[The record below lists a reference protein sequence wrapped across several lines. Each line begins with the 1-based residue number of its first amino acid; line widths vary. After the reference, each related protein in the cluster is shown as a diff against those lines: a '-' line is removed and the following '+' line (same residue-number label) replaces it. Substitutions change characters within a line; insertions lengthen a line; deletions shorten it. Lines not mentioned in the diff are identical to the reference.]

1 MYTTP
6 RKCHRQVSDL
16 MARYLVFG
24 LPLRLD
30 RNASE
35 YVSDGQA
42 ISRIGTDDPA
52 DIAAGRV
59 LSSDPELTWGSS
71 SADQHHSISESKNQ
85 QR

>member
-1 MYTTP
+1 
-6 RKCHRQVSDL
+6 

-24 LPLRLD
+24 LPSLLD

-35 YVSDGQA
+35 YVSDGQV

-52 DIAAGRV
+52 DITYYRV
-59 LSSDPELTWGSS
+59 LASLPELTWGSRNPI
-71 SADQHHSISESKNQ
+71 QHNAISESKRQ

>member
-6 RKCHRQVSDL
+6 RKCHRQVFDL

-30 RNASE
+30 RNASD

-52 DIAAGRV
+52 DIAAGRM
-59 LSSDPELTWGSS
+59 LSSDPEFTCGSG
-71 SADQHHSISESKNQ
+71 SANHHHAISESKSR

>member
-6 RKCHRQVSDL
+6 RKCHRQVFDL

-30 RNASE
+30 RNASD
-35 YVSDGQA
+35 YVSDGQV

-52 DIAAGRV
+52 DLTAGRV
-59 LSSDPELTWGSS
+59 LSSDPELTRGSRG
-71 SADQHHSISESKNQ
+71 ANQHHAISESKNQ

>member
-24 LPLRLD
+24 LPSLLD

-35 YVSDGQA
+35 YVSDGQV

-52 DIAAGRV
+52 DITYYRV
-59 LSSDPELTWGSS
+59 LASLPELTWGSR
-71 SADQHHSISESKNQ
+71 SAIQHNAISKSKEQ